1 MIKYFDFEKPIE
13 KIDEQLIELEKDKD
27 KNKKTIEQLKN
38 QKEKLFNKIYASLSS
53 WQKVHVARQ

>member
-38 QKEKLFNKIYASLSS
+38 QKEKLNAQNNISK
-53 WQKVHVARQ
+53 RERNP